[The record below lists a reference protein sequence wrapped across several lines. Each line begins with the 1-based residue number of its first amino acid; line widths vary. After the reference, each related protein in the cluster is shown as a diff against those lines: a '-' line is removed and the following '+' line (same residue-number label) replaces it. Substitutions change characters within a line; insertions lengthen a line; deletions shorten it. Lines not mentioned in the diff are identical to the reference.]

1 MLTSS
6 EKSLHSGAYLPLTVL
21 QATPIIYSTSSTLCC
36 GAQVQLVSMRLLKET
51 GQNILTGFP
60 PFNLIPSVIS
70 IIRQFSAASIL
81 ALPLWPSSPWWPLL
95 SKGQHFFPFV
105 HGCRV
110 LPRLQNL
117 LTPGPSTASAPRAFT
132 RWRWTFLAVLCFSAN
147 PPPQPIPIPSYACRT
162 QQVHP

>member
-6 EKSLHSGAYLPLTVL
+6 KKSLHSGAYLPLTVL
-21 QATPIIYSTSSTLCC
+21 QATQIIYLTGLTLCC
-36 GAQVQLVSMRLLKET
+36 GAQVQSVSMRLLKET
-51 GQNILTGFP
+51 GQNISTGFP

-81 ALPLWPSSPWWPLL
+81 VLPLWPSSPWWPLL

-110 LPRLQNL
+110 LPRLENL

-132 RWRWTFLAVLCFSAN
+132 CWTFLAVLCFSTK

-162 QQVHP
+162 QVHS